1 MLSTGTV
8 IPDHFK
14 GLTAEEVALSRKKH
28 GDNQL
33 GERKKN
39 QFFKQF
45 LQNFNDPIIKILL
58 IALAI
63 NLVLLIH
70 NFDWYESAG
79 IAIAIFLAT
88 FVSTLSEYGSES
100 AFEKLQEEADI
111 TSCRVKRQ
119 EGLTELPINQLVVN
133 DIVFLQA
140 GERIPADGIIVA
152 GDLNVDQSALNG
164 ETKEAHKVPRSV
176 KLATAKNMDS
186 MDSVDF
192 LQPNLLFRGSV
203 VCSGEAAMQVT
214 QVGTN
219 TFYGNIAKEVQ
230 DETRDSPL
238 KHRLRHL
245 AETISTFGYIAA
257 AIVAIADLF
266 NSMVMDQGYNVY
278 RIIEAF
284 TTPSIIVGNLL
295 HALTL
300 AITVIVVAVPEGLP
314 MMITVVLS
322 SNMSRMLKDNVLVR
336 KLVGIE
342 TSGSLNILFSD
353 KTGTITKGKLQV
365 VSFVSGDNKEYDTN
379 QIVHKPEL
387 YNLLELSSLY
397 NTTASV
403 SIKGGKKV
411 ALGGNTTERALLD
424 FTLKENIIDPRNVKL
439 ISKIP
444 FNSTDKFSSATVNN
458 KGSQIILIKGAPE
471 KILSKCSSYYDEF
484 GKTVPL
490 SSVSALNKTLKVMSS
505 KAVRLL
511 AIATSPD
518 PINSAADFKDL
529 TLVGIIGIRDE
540 IRSEAISAIR
550 QVTQAGIQVVMITGD
565 NKETAAAIAKEVHL
579 IRESDYGSIISS
591 SELAQ
596 ISDSKLKE
604 ILPKLRVVAR
614 ALPSDKSRL
623 IRISQEMGLVA
634 GMTGDGVN
642 DAPALK
648 KADVGFAMGSGTEI
662 AKEAGD
668 IVILDD
674 NFQSIAKAILY
685 GRTIFKS
692 IRKFI
697 VFQLTVNLCAVI
709 VSIVGPF
716 LGVDTPVTVIQMLW
730 INMVM
735 DTLAGLAFSGEIP
748 LNEYMQERPKKRDEK
763 IINKYMWN
771 QILCTGTYT
780 AVLCLLFLKLPI
792 FSHMFRGGE
801 GTKYFMT
808 AFFSLFIFASIFN
821 SFNAR
826 THRLNLLAHLKGNKA
841 FIVIISIICVVQIL
855 MIYFGGSVFRTAGL
869 TLFELLLVL
878 ALAFSVVPIDI
889 ARKLVI
895 RMYGRKGYL

>member
-1 MLSTGTV
+1 MFNKGNVT
-8 IPDHFK
+8 PDSFI
-14 GLTAEEVALSRKKH
+14 GLTAEEVALSKEKH

-39 QFFKQF
+39 QFIKQF

-63 NLVLLIH
+63 NIALLIH

-100 AFEKLQEEADI
+100 AFEKLQEEAEQ
-111 TSCRVKRQ
+111 TLCRVKRW
-119 EGLTELPINQLVVN
+119 EGLQELSVN
-133 DIVFLQA
+133 DVVVGDVILLQS
-140 GERIPADGIIVA
+140 GEKIPADGLILT
-152 GDLNVDQSALNG
+152 GELYVDQSALNG
-164 ETKEAHKVPRSV
+164 ESKEVLKIPHGNALSSGT
-176 KLATAKNMDS
+176 LS
-186 MDSVDF
+186 SSDF
-192 LQPNLLFRGSV
+192 MQPNKLFRGSV

-219 TFYGNIAKEVQ
+219 TFYGHIAREVQ
-230 DETRDSPL
+230 EETRDSPL

-245 AETISTFGYIAA
+245 AETISTFGYAA
-257 AIVAIADLF
+257 AAVVALADLF
-266 NSMVMDQGYNVY
+266 NSVIMDHGYNIA
-278 RIIEAF
+278 RISEALQ
-284 TTPSIIVGNLL
+284 TPSFIVSALL

-322 SNMSRMLKDNVLVR
+322 SNMNRMLKDNVLVR

-365 VSFVSGDNKEYDTN
+365 VSFVSGNNVEYNTS
-379 QIVHKPEL
+379 QIVNKTEL
-387 YNLLELSSLY
+387 YNLLELSAVY
-397 NTTASV
+397 NTTAAL
-403 SIKGGKKV
+403 SIKNRRNSV
-411 ALGGNTTERALLD
+411 IGGNTTERALLELSMQH
-424 FTLKENIIDPRNVKL
+424 TVINPRNIKVV
-439 ISKIP
+439 SKVP
-444 FNSTDKFSSATVNN
+444 FNSTNKFSAVTITDKEVPLT
-458 KGSQIILIKGAPE
+458 LIKGAPE
-471 KILSKCSSYYDEF
+471 KILSKCTSYYDEF
-484 GKTVPL
+484 GRIQNL
-490 SSVSALNKTLKVMSS
+490 SSLSAVNKTLNQMSS
-505 KAVRLL
+505 KAIRLL
-511 AIATSPD
+511 AVATSPEPVD
-518 PINSAADFKDL
+518 DKGQFSNL
-529 TLVGIIGIRDE
+529 TLVGILGIRDE
-540 IRSEAISAIR
+540 IRPEAANAIK

-565 NKETAAAIAKEVHL
+565 NKETASAIAKEVRL
-579 IRESDYGSIISS
+579 IKEGDTSAVITS
-591 SELAQ
+591 SELSAL
-596 ISDSKLKE
+596 SDSMLKQA
-604 ILPKLRVVAR
+604 LPHLRVVAR

-623 IRISQEMGLVA
+623 IRISQEIGLVA

-648 KADVGFAMGSGTEI
+648 KADVGFSMGSGTEI
-662 AKEAGD
+662 AKEASD

-716 LGVDTPVTVIQMLW
+716 MGVDTPVTVIQMLW

-748 LNEYMQERPKKRDEK
+748 LSEYMKEPPKQRDEA

-771 QILCTGTYT
+771 QILFTGTYT
-780 AVLCLLFLKLPI
+780 ASLCLLFLKLPV
-792 FSHMFRGGE
+792 FHQLFRSYE
-801 GTKYFMT
+801 GTNYFMT

-826 THRLNLLAHLKGNKA
+826 TYRLNLLAHLKGNKS
-841 FIVIISIICVVQIL
+841 FIFIISLICVVQIL
-855 MIYFGGSVFRTAGL
+855 LIYFGGSVFRTAGL
-869 TLFELLLVL
+869 TFVELQMVLF
-878 ALAFSVVPIDI
+878 LAFSVVPVDI
-889 ARKLVI
+889 VRKLII
-895 RMYGRKGYL
+895 RMHGKKGYL